1 MSCIDLCFLYAYL
14 WVFCVSRQRKLKV
27 VRRESVLRVEL
38 AELRT
43 ELDLDMFSRL
53 QRLSKAFSHCPTQTA
68 KPGLLPVGLE
78 LCSSHNHIVYIQK
91 VNDSVYL

>member
-1 MSCIDLCFLYAYL
+1 MLLLYAYL
-14 WVFCVSRQRKLKV
+14 WVFCVSRQRKLRV

-43 ELDLDMFSRL
+43 ELDLDMFGRL
-53 QRLSKAFSHCPTQTA
+53 QNLSKAFSHCPTQTA
-68 KPGLLPVGLE
+68 KSGLVPVGLE
-78 LCSSHNHIVYIQK
+78 LCSSHNHTVYIQK

>member
-1 MSCIDLCFLYAYL
+1 MLLLYVYLCL
-14 WVFCVSRQRKLKV
+14 FCVFRQRKLRV

-43 ELDLDMFSRL
+43 ELDLDMFDRL

-68 KPGLLPVGLE
+68 KPGLVPVGLDYVHFITI
-78 LCSSHNHIVYIQK
+78 LFTYRK
-91 VNDSVYL
+91 